1 MHSSRRTSSS
11 PLNSYCRGSCGDALN
26 VIQSSSQEL
35 RGFWLF
41 CFWKEVTTVPEQQEL
56 PQQRRGISN
65 DNRKGSIYMK
75 SIDPKGLA
83 GYNSGV
89 EKGRLHRSLGLI
101 EFERTKEILL
111 EELPEPPAVIYDIGG
126 AYGEYAYW
134 LAALG
139 YEVYLYDLAE
149 EHIRMA
155 KEMAHTKPAP
165 LAEAAVADARSI
177 PRPDASA
184 DAILLFGPLYH
195 LVEEEERRKCLAEC
209 MRLLRH
215 GGRLFTANI
224 TCFATALKFTELYD
238 RRPELDDDARYRM
251 IEVTVRTGLHR
262 GNEIGLV
269 YFHRPDELR
278 REVAA
283 AGFTDVELRGVIG
296 PAWIIR
302 NLDEIWPDPI
312 KRESVMRIVRLL
324 DREESLMGFST
335 HFLSVSRKMA

>member
-1 MHSSRRTSSS
+1 M
-11 PLNSYCRGSCGDALN
+11 
-26 VIQSSSQEL
+26 
-35 RGFWLF
+35 
-41 CFWKEVTTVPEQQEL
+41 PEQQEL
-56 PQQRRGISN
+56 PQQCRGIPN
-65 DNRKGSIYMK
+65 ENEKGSIHMNC
-75 SIDPKGLA
+75 IDPKGLA

-89 EKGRLHRSLGLI
+89 EMGRLHRSLGLI

-111 EELPEPPAVIYDIGG
+111 EELPKPPAVIYDIGG

-149 EHIRMA
+149 EHIRVA
-155 KEMAHTKPAP
+155 GELARTAAAP
-165 LAEAAVADARSI
+165 LMTAEVADARSI
-177 PRPDASA
+177 PRLDASA

-195 LVEEEERRKCLAEC
+195 LVEAAERRKCLDEC
-209 MRLLRH
+209 RRLLKP
-215 GGRLFTANI
+215 GGKLFTANI

-238 RRPELDDDARYRM
+238 RRPELDDEARYRM
-251 IEVTVRTGLHR
+251 IEATVRIGLHN

-283 AGFTDVELRGVIG
+283 AGFADVELHGVIG
-296 PAWIIR
+296 PVWIVR
-302 NLDEIWPDPI
+302 NLDEVWDDPA
-312 KRESVMRIVRLL
+312 KREALMRIVRLL

-335 HFLSVSRKMA
+335 HFLSVSRKVE